1 MNWHDGPIL
10 WLDKYSPGWLVFN
23 LQSNPALFVRETIA
37 KDANRA
43 SIELGAPREAKEHRV
58 ALAENLGERRTARNG
73 RRRTLLRDLVE
84 SIALKSSWLGVL
96 AGGEQKPPLPGWL
109 LC

>member
-10 WLDKYSPGWLVFN
+10 WLDKYSPWWLVFN
-23 LQSNPALFVRETIA
+23 LQSNTALFVRETIA

-84 SIALKSSWLGVL
+84 SIALKTTKQIQVSG
-96 AGGEQKPPLPGWL
+96 
-109 LC
+109 

>member
-1 MNWHDGPIL
+1 MAQIL

-23 LQSNPALFVRETIA
+23 LNSNPALFVRETIA

-43 SIELGAPREAKEHRV
+43 SIELGAPREAKEHHV

-73 RRRTLLRDLVE
+73 RRRTLLRDLVA
-84 SIALKSSWLGVL
+84 SLAMKSSWLGVL
-96 AGGEQKPPLPGWL
+96 AGGEQKPPLLALGWL